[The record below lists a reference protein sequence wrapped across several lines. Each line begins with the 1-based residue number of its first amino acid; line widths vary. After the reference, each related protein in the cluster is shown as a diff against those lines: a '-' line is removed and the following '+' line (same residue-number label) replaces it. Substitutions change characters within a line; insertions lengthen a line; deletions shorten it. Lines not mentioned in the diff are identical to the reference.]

1 LETTTLVDF
10 VSYKKK
16 TCNLVDFVLL
26 IIFRSYHFFHLKQT
40 CSIICLYMFQVEG
53 RASVPTR
60 QGPLV
65 SNEKNSPVEK
75 EKSSTRM
82 SATVS
87 GLSEDKLRG
96 LSTGGEGWE
105 KKMKRKRSVGTMLGR
120 GSDVDRDV
128 KSVGQH
134 RPANE
139 VRPRSSDG
147 LAYR

>member
-1 LETTTLVDF
+1 MFTTF
-10 VSYKKK
+10 HFK
-16 TCNLVDFVLL
+16 NL
-26 IIFRSYHFFHLKQT
+26 FH
-40 CSIICLYMFQVEG
+40 CFYIFQVEG
-53 RASVPTR
+53 RTSVPTR

-65 SNEKNSPVEK
+65 SNEKSSPVEK
-75 EKSSTRM
+75 EKSCTRM

-105 KKMKRKRSVGTMLGR
+105 KKMKRKRSVGTMLVR
-120 GSDVDRDV
+120 GSDADRDV